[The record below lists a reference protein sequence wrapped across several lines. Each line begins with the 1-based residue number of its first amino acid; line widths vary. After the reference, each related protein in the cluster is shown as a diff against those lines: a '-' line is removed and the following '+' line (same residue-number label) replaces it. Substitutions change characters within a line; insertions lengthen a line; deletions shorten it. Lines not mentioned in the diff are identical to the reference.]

1 LRQIPPVPSWATRT
15 FTGVP
20 PSDVRLQ
27 VAPYDYAAAERL
39 AAELGVSHVTAQV
52 LVRRGFTDPARAAE
66 FLDAGVRDPLD
77 AFGGLREGAARIL
90 AHVERGARITVHG
103 DYDVDGVSATAVLVR
118 ALRTL
123 GADVDWYLPSRID
136 DGYGLAMATVERLAA
151 RGTELL
157 VTVDCAITAVDE
169 VAAARAAGL
178 DVVVSDHH
186 SPRADGRL
194 PDTPIVHPAVGGYP
208 CPELC
213 AAGVAHMLAR
223 ALLDGAGMD
232 PAAADADLDLVA
244 LATVADCVPLVG
256 ENRRLVREGL
266 RALASTRKPGL
277 QALMEVA
284 RVDPSGLDASAIGF
298 RLAPRINAAGRLHR
312 ADAGLELLLTADVQ
326 RARAVAAEL
335 DSINAE
341 RRDVE
346 TRILFDAEKQVAETP
361 AGAPAYVLAAD
372 GWHPGVIGIV
382 ASRIAERHHRP
393 AVLIALDGDEG
404 TGSGRS
410 IPAFDLLAGLH
421 AAGADLLRYG
431 GHRAAAGLTIR
442 RERVDTFRETFVS
455 HAAAT
460 LTPADLVPVQRV
472 DAVVPGDALHLGLA
486 EELERLAPFGI
497 GNPEPALLVPSALL
511 DDPRPMGEGRHVSF
525 SLAAGGARS
534 RCVAFGRGGSLP
546 AAPREPVDAAVRLE
560 ISRYNGAVEPRL
572 VLRHAQ
578 PARPAPIEVVGE
590 PQFDAGILAEL
601 DRDLTAW
608 RTDRDERAA
617 RRLGR
622 AGVADHDGGSRRLGR
637 GGVPDHDGGSRP
649 AGRGGVADHDDDSTC
664 SPAGVDFV
672 GDDLRGAADGLG
684 PPRRR
689 AVRDARDGG
698 IAGLLGDLVASG
710 APVLAITAH
719 ACQRAIALRDRV
731 GGFAVTTWAALEQD
745 PLLAITYT
753 HVVIVDPPP
762 HVDLSALADDV
773 PGDGWTH
780 LAWGGAEI
788 ELARRVLAWELDLR
802 PQLAGVY
809 RALRDAAAAPPPV
822 AIGRD
827 DLVAVGSSAAV
838 TGSELDAILRGS
850 GAQPRSGAVAGR
862 LLRVLSELGLV
873 AVATEPL
880 AVTVPVPSGRTD
892 LDRSPAFRAYAE
904 RLRDGLAF
912 LAEPVR
918 IGAPAAAEGRPVA
931 A

>member
-608 RTDRDERAA
+608 RSDRDERAA

-622 AGVADHDGGSRRLGR
+622 AGLADHDGGSRPLGR
-637 GGVPDHDGGSRP
+637 GGVADHDGGSRP

>member
-1 LRQIPPVPSWATRT
+1 
-15 FTGVP
+15 
-20 PSDVRLQ
+20 
-27 VAPYDYAAAERL
+27 
-39 AAELGVSHVTAQV
+39 
-52 LVRRGFTDPARAAE
+52 
-66 FLDAGVRDPLD
+66 
-77 AFGGLREGAARIL
+77 
-90 AHVERGARITVHG
+90 
-103 DYDVDGVSATAVLVR
+103 
-118 ALRTL
+118 
-123 GADVDWYLPSRID
+123 
-136 DGYGLAMATVERLAA
+136 
-151 RGTELL
+151 
-157 VTVDCAITAVDE
+157 
-169 VAAARAAGL
+169 
-178 DVVVSDHH
+178 
-186 SPRADGRL
+186 
-194 PDTPIVHPAVGGYP
+194 
-208 CPELC
+208 
-213 AAGVAHMLAR
+213 MLAR

-622 AGVADHDGGSRRLGR
+622 AGVADHDGGSR
-637 GGVPDHDGGSRP
+637 P

-918 IGAPAAAEGRPVA
+918 IGAPAAAEGRSVA